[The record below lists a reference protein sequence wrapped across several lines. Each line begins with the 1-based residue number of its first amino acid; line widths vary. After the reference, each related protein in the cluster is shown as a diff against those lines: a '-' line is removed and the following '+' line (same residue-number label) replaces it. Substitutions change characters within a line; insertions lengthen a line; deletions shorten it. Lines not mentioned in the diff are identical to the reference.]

1 MRVLR
6 DMNLSKLVD
15 QDEPLFLS
23 LINDLFPG
31 QFVPFY
37 QATKYCDF
45 SRQILWNQRFQ
56 LPVILIHAYS
66 SEKSKLKQI
75 QEIAC

>member
-1 MRVLR
+1 MRILR

-31 QFVPFY
+31 ITLEKAGYPKIEAAIEHQVRKNINP
-37 QATKYCDF
+37 K
-45 SRQILWNQRFQ
+45 
-56 LPVILIHAYS
+56 PILIF
-66 SEKSKLKQI
+66 LKFLFI
-75 QEIAC
+75 GFAMICWLV